1 MVHTV
6 AVAMTMLARWG
17 YANSRAL
24 IARRTV
30 CLGHGILNWVLW
42 MAGVVSSRRLA
53 RRGMSMSVSC
63 RWAVWRRMCGVV
75 IRRVMCRVVTR
86 GVMRRVVTR
95 GVMCA
100 WRVRS
105 HSMLCHTVVDRVMT
119 TTRCCSVIRTVVPHT

>member
-6 AVAMTMLARWG
+6 AVAVSVLARWG
-17 YANSRAL
+17 DADSCAL
-24 IARRTV
+24 IVRRTV
-30 CLGHGILNWVLW
+30 CLGHGILNRILW
-42 MAGVVSSRRLA
+42 MAGVISNRRLA
-53 RRGMSMSVSC
+53 RRGVSMSVSC

-75 IRRVMCRVVTR
+75 IRRVMC
-86 GVMRRVVTR
+86 RVVTR

-119 TTRCCSVIRTVVPHT
+119 TTRCCSVIRTVISHT